1 MSHRRR
7 MRQSTTFVA
16 NTRLA
21 LRLTPIVHPGNT
33 VIPTTSASRR
43 ASLTMTVL
51 WGIIVIIMPV
61 RLVLHAD
68 RMKGVR
74 VGNTVMHR
82 ISAFTTITP
91 VREFGLCIW
100 LKQVSSPLPS
110 LHSPYRT
117 HIRVDIIHNL
127 DTVGNSIT
135 LQTRILNPHK
145 RPQY

>member
-1 MSHRRR
+1 MKTVTPMSNIPSIKELTTAITALNVPPATNA
-7 MRQSTTFVA
+7 STTFVVD
-16 NTRLA
+16 TRLA

-91 VREFGLCIW
+91 VPPIRIVHLAKAGLVATAVFA
-100 LKQVSSPLPS
+100 LAL
-110 LHSPYRT
+110 
-117 HIRVDIIHNL
+117 
-127 DTVGNSIT
+127 
-135 LQTRILNPHK
+135 
-145 RPQY
+145 